1 MWSSMSS
8 ECLVHCNGVGK
19 AFQIY
24 AQYDDRLWQVLL
36 GRFKRFYREYWVLRD
51 VNLEL
56 RRGDCLGIIGRNGVG
71 KTTLLQMICGIM
83 KPTCGNIYTN
93 GRIAPVLALG
103 AGFDGDLTG
112 RENALI
118 GGAILGQ
125 RRSEILAKL
134 ESIAEFAGIGD
145 FFDRPAKFYSSGMFA
160 RLAFA
165 ICAHVD
171 ADILIVDEALAVGD
185 ELFRRKCLDFL
196 AGFRRRGAILLASH
210 DMNTVASLCD
220 RAIWVDQGRL
230 RANGDPASVVNSY
243 HAALLNETDD
253 GSRFHISN

>member
-1 MWSSMSS
+1 MSS
-8 ECLVHCNGVGK
+8 ECLVHCNAVGK

-36 GRFKRFYREYWVLRD
+36 GRFKRFYKEYWVLRD

-118 GGAILGQ
+118 GGAIPGQ

-160 RLAFA
+160 PRSMR
-165 ICAHVD
+165 D
-171 ADILIVDEALAVGD
+171 
-185 ELFRRKCLDFL
+185 
-196 AGFRRRGAILLASH
+196 
-210 DMNTVASLCD
+210 
-220 RAIWVDQGRL
+220 
-230 RANGDPASVVNSY
+230 
-243 HAALLNETDD
+243 
-253 GSRFHISN
+253 